1 MELKSNDDLTEKRID
16 AIAGSIGISVQ
27 KMRADMKSL
36 EIQKQLADMKDLGR
50 TLDVGGTPGFFVGE
64 THIEGAD
71 MAKLDA
77 AIKAELES

>member
-1 MELKSNDDLTEKRID
+1 
-16 AIAGSIGISVQ
+16 
-27 KMRADMKSL
+27 MRADMKSM

-50 TLDVGGTPGFFVGE
+50 KLNVGGTPGFFVGD

-71 MAKLDA
+71 MAKLSA

>member
-1 MELKSNDDLTEKRID
+1 M
-16 AIAGSIGISVQ
+16 
-27 KMRADMKSL
+27 

-50 TLDVGGTPGFFVGE
+50 TLNVGGTPGFFVGE

>member
-1 MELKSNDDLTEKRID
+1 MELKSNDDLTDKRID
-16 AIAGSIGISVQ
+16 AIAESLGIDVN
-27 KMRADMKSL
+27 KMRADMKSM
-36 EIQKQLADMKDLGR
+36 EIQKQLSDMKDLGR
-50 TLDVGGTPGFFVGE
+50 KLEVGGTPGFFVGG